1 MKSKAIGILI
11 GIVLVVLAIYSFI
24 ERKEYVESEKAAKAY
39 PVVLK
44 EAYTKSGSLKDSQI
58 FLGKFEPRN
67 QATIASRVSAYVLY
81 IAKEGT
87 KVKKGDLLV
96 KLDENDILSNI
107 NAIENNKKALDFQRK
122 SLEENLKSLKV
133 SYENQEKIFK
143 RDKIL
148 YENKA
153 ISEEAYE
160 KSQDA
165 YARAYSS
172 YKGTIEQI
180 NAIENQMNALSSQAN
195 ALEDSLNYTTIRAP
209 FDGIVSKRY
218 LKVGNLVT
226 PGKPL
231 LDLEGTGN
239 IYEVYVDIPENIL
252 PFIKVGD
259 KEKIT
264 LNGKSQDAIV
274 ETIIPKAQNNLI
286 SVKLLT
292 KENTI
297 GAIPD
302 MYIKTKIYTK
312 ECNGTLIPV
321 NAVNHTTNGYYA
333 LEVSNNMVHWVKFNP
348 IARNE
353 DYFCTKDI
361 PPNITLGLANRSEML
376 SIQDGREV
384 KLVK

>member
-11 GIVLVVLAIYSFI
+11 GIAIIVMAIYSFI
-24 ERKEYVESEKAAKAY
+24 KRKEYVESEKAAKAY
-39 PVVLK
+39 PLVLK
-44 EAYTKSGSLKDSQI
+44 EAYTRSGSLRDSQM
-58 FLGKFEPRN
+58 FLGKFEPKN
-67 QATIASRVSAYVLY
+67 EATIASRLSAYIVY

-87 KVKKGDLLV
+87 KVKKGDVLV
-96 KLDENDILSNI
+96 RLDESDILSNI
-107 NAIENNKKALDFQRK
+107 NALENNKKALSFQKR

-165 YARAYSS
+165 YARAYSA
-172 YKGTIEQI
+172 YKSAIEQI
-180 NAIENQMNALSSQAN
+180 SAIQSQMAALDSQAS
-195 ALEDSLNYTTIRAP
+195 ALEDSLKYTTIRAP

-218 LKVGNLVT
+218 LKEGNLAT

-239 IYEVYVDIPENIL
+239 TYEVYVDVPENVL
-252 PFIKVGD
+252 PYIKVGD

-264 LNGKSQDAIV
+264 LNGKSQEAIV
-274 ETIIPKAQNNLI
+274 ETIIPKAQNNLVSI
-286 SVKLLT
+286 KLLT
-292 KENTI
+292 EGNTI
-297 GAIPD
+297 NAVPD
-302 MYIKTKIYTK
+302 MYIKTRIYTGQCK
-312 ECNGTLIPV
+312 GTLIPV

-333 LEVSNNMVHWVKFNP
+333 LEVVNGRVHWVKFNP

-353 DYFCTKDI
+353 DYFCTTDI
-361 PPNITLGLANRSEML
+361 PPNVVIGLANRSQML